1 MPQKVL
7 VVDDFLVERR
17 MLSRVIQKSVGLE
30 VIEAADGNEALRI
43 IEREAPAVVLTDLQ
57 MPGMNGLELVTAVR
71 ARYPHIPV
79 ILLTA
84 YGSEEVAIQAL
95 RAGATNYVPKKAIES
110 DLADT
115 VKSVLTVAAM
125 ERRRQRVSRCLKGRE
140 SRFELHNDPKLI
152 EPLIDLLQEDLAAMD
167 FCDSAARMQM
177 GVALHES
184 LANALYHGNLEVSSD
199 LRQDDER
206 QFYALAEERRG
217 LRLFVTGGL
226 RSTR

>member
-1 MPQKVL
+1 M
-7 VVDDFLVERR
+7 
-17 MLSRVIQKSVGLE
+17 
-30 VIEAADGNEALRI
+30 
-43 IEREAPAVVLTDLQ
+43 
-57 MPGMNGLELVTAVR
+57 
-71 ARYPHIPV
+71 
-79 ILLTA
+79 
-84 YGSEEVAIQAL
+84 
-95 RAGATNYVPKKAIES
+95 
-110 DLADT
+110 
-115 VKSVLTVAAM
+115 
-125 ERRRQRVSRCLKGRE
+125 RE
-140 SRFELHNDPKLI
+140 SRFELHNDPELI